1 MNMSQISN
9 DDDWMIDDDAE
20 VEATAP
26 SAPDDRP
33 WRVLIVDDEPDIHS
47 VTKYALEQVVFK
59 GRSIE
64 LLSAFSAAE
73 GYKLLANEPDI
84 ALVLL
89 DVVMETDDAGLRL
102 ARQIRDELHNHLV
115 RIVLRTGQ
123 PGQAPEESV
132 ILNFDINDYKAKTD
146 LTKQKL
152 FTTLISSLR
161 AYEGLVMIERN
172 RVGLSKI
179 LHASSNLYQLR
190 SLQEFSSGV
199 LNQISA
205 ILDVGANGMLCLL
218 QNNRKNAERRSSVI
232 AATGD
237 MAALVEKEL
246 LSENHPYAAI
256 VNKALLE
263 KKSQFEHPLDALY
276 IHASAGHEF
285 VILIT
290 PPWPISELDRSLLR
304 VFCDRIAAAFDNLHI
319 YGQLQKSQEATVIA
333 LADLGESRDENTGGH
348 VKRVC
353 RLSDAIA
360 AQLKSE
366 NKFPEVLTREFN
378 SLIGLASMLHDI
390 GKVATPD
397 NVLLKP
403 GRHEPDERII
413 MERHAE
419 IGEKVLSRAAALVDG
434 TSYLALG
441 SEIAGG
447 HHEHFDG
454 NGYPRQLKG
463 LQIPL
468 SARIVAVVDVFD
480 ALLHRRP
487 YKEPWSLPEVFAYIE
502 ERRGTQFDPDVI
514 DALKAFVER
523 EKPDWIIGADH

>member
-1 MNMSQISN
+1 MNQILN
-9 DDDWMIDDDAE
+9 DDDWMIDDDADVKVNSE
-20 VEATAP
+20 

-47 VTKYALEQVVFK
+47 VTKYALEHVIFK
-59 GRSIE
+59 GRGIE
-64 LLSAFSAAE
+64 LLSAFSAVE
-73 GYKLLANEPDI
+73 GYKLLSNESDI

-102 ARQIRDELHNHLV
+102 AKQIREELHNHLV

-132 ILNFDINDYKAKTD
+132 IVNFDINDYKAKTD

-172 RVGLSKI
+172 RLGLSKI
-179 LHASSNLYQLR
+179 LHGSSNLYQLR

-218 QNNRKNAERRSSVI
+218 QDDRQNNVKRSSVI
-232 AATGD
+232 AATGE
-237 MAALVEKEL
+237 MTALAETEIL
-246 LSENHPYAAI
+246 NENHPYAAI
-256 VNKALLE
+256 VSKALLE

-319 YGQLQKSQEATVIA
+319 YGQLQKAQEATVIA

-353 RLSDAIA
+353 RLTDAIT

-366 NKFPEVLTREFN
+366 NKFPEDLTREFM

-397 NVLLKP
+397 GVLLKP
-403 GRHEPDERII
+403 GRHEPDERVI
-413 MERHAE
+413 MEKHAE
-419 IGEKVLSRAAALVDG
+419 IGEKVLSRAAALVEG

-441 SEIAGG
+441 AQIAGG

-454 NGYPRQLKG
+454 TGYPRQLKG
-463 LQIPL
+463 MQIPL

-487 YKEPWSLPEVFAYIE
+487 YKDSWSLSDTLEYIE
-502 ERRGTQFDPDVI
+502 ERRGTQFDPEVI
-514 DALKAFVER
+514 DALKSFVER
-523 EKPDWIIGADH
+523 EQPDWIIGEDH

>member
-1 MNMSQISN
+1 
-9 DDDWMIDDDAE
+9 
-20 VEATAP
+20 
-26 SAPDDRP
+26 
-33 WRVLIVDDEPDIHS
+33 
-47 VTKYALEQVVFK
+47 
-59 GRSIE
+59 
-64 LLSAFSAAE
+64 
-73 GYKLLANEPDI
+73 
-84 ALVLL
+84 
-89 DVVMETDDAGLRL
+89 
-102 ARQIRDELHNHLV
+102 
-115 RIVLRTGQ
+115 
-123 PGQAPEESV
+123 
-132 ILNFDINDYKAKTD
+132 
-146 LTKQKL
+146 
-152 FTTLISSLR
+152 
-161 AYEGLVMIERN
+161 
-172 RVGLSKI
+172 
-179 LHASSNLYQLR
+179 
-190 SLQEFSSGV
+190 LQEFSSGV

-218 QNNRKNAERRSSVI
+218 KDDRQNKVRRSSVI
-232 AATGD
+232 AATGE
-237 MAALVEKEL
+237 MTALVEKEL

-256 VNKALLE
+256 VSKALLE

-276 IHASAGHEF
+276 INASAGHEF

-290 PPWPISELDRSLLR
+290 PPWPISELDRSLLG

-319 YGQLQKSQEATVIA
+319 YGQLQKAQEATVIA

-360 AQLKSE
+360 SQLKSE
-366 NKFPEVLTREFN
+366 NKFPADLTREFM

-403 GRHEPDERII
+403 GRHEPDERVI
-413 MERHAE
+413 MEKHAD
-419 IGEKVLSRAAALVDG
+419 IGEKVLSRAAALVEG
-434 TSYLALG
+434 TSYLTLG
-441 SEIAGG
+441 AQIAGG

-454 NGYPRQLKG
+454 NGYPRKLKG
-463 LQIPL
+463 TQIPL

-487 YKEPWSLPEVFAYIE
+487 YKDSWSLSETFAYIE

-523 EKPDWIIGADH
+523 EQPDWIVGDDH